1 MLTHF
6 VKGLM
11 MGFYIALPFG
21 VISIIYLK
29 RTLKNG
35 LASGIASALGVTT
48 GETFYGAVVIFG
60 LYLEII
66 SNRMLYFKNQ
76 NLILNK
82 CT

>member
-60 LYLEII
+60 LYFIFILYNKNAEI
-66 SNRMLYFKNQ
+66 S
-76 NLILNK
+76 
-82 CT
+82 